1 MHCSAQARHSA
12 GSGPTLFRVW
22 FHPPLNQD
30 SGLPDQSQPTKYP
43 PLNAPIDELAL
54 AEIKSAILAKL
65 TLTIGK
71 DAAMAT
77 RHDWYKAAA
86 LALRDRIVHRWLISE
101 KQSYDAGSK
110 RVYYLSLEFLI
121 GRLFTDALNNMGLLP
136 VFEAALGDL
145 GVDLTDLRKCE
156 PDAALGNGGLGRLA
170 ACFMESMATLAI
182 PAIGYGIR
190 YDFGLFR
197 QIISQGWQQEYPDEW
212 LGFGN
217 PWEFQRPEVVYHVHF
232 GGRVEPVTDAN
243 GRNRSIWHPAETVQA
258 VAYDTPIVG
267 WRGAHVNALRLW
279 SARAPDPLRLDV
291 FNTGDYLGASAEQA
305 RAESICKFLYPNDES
320 AAGREL
326 RLRQEYFFVSASLQ
340 DLIKRHLA
348 SEGQLRGLAQKAAVQ
363 LNDTHPSLAVTE
375 LMRILVDLHNMR
387 WDDAWQITVATLSY
401 TNHTLLPE
409 ALETWPLE
417 LFERM
422 LPRHLEIIY
431 RINDAHLKLADAR
444 CPGDVDFRASVSLI
458 DERSG
463 RRVRMG
469 QLAFVGSH
477 RINGVSAMHSNLM
490 KETVFH
496 DLNHLYPGRITNKT
510 NGITFRRWL
519 MLANP
524 GLTNLLR
531 EVCGEAV
538 LDDPSLLSR
547 LEPLAG
553 DNAFQQ
559 QFRAVKHR
567 NKIALA
573 RLIGERL
580 GVQIDPGALFDV
592 QIKRIHEYKR
602 QLLNLLE
609 TVALYH
615 AIKDDPQRDWAP
627 RVKIFAGKAAASY
640 RYAKLIIK
648 LINDVAEVVNNDPTI
663 GGRLKV
669 AFLADYNVSLAE
681 VIIPAADLS
690 EQISTAGMEA
700 SGTGNMKLA
709 LNGAL
714 TIGTLDG
721 ANLEIRDH
729 VGAENIAIFGME
741 AMDVVVRRKQGLD
754 ATDVITRSPRLAR
767 AIAAIESG
775 AFSPDE
781 PTRFESVAHALRHL
795 DHYMVSADFDAY
807 YEAQRG
813 IDARW
818 QVVPA
823 WTRASILNVARMPWF
838 SSDRTIREYAADIW
852 NVPVKPAPQLSA
864 ARQAKG

>member
-1 MHCSAQARHSA
+1 M
-12 GSGPTLFRVW
+12 
-22 FHPPLNQD
+22 
-30 SGLPDQSQPTKYP
+30 PDQSQPTKYP
-43 PLNAPIDELAL
+43 SLNAPVDELAL
-54 AEIKSAILAKL
+54 TDIKSAILAKL
-65 TLTIGK
+65 TLAIGK

-86 LALRDRIVHRWLISE
+86 LALRDRIVHRWLMSE
-101 KQSYDAGSK
+101 KQSYDAGRK

-136 VFEAALGDL
+136 VFDAALGDL
-145 GVDLTDLRKCE
+145 GVGLSELRKCE

-197 QIISQGWQQEYPDEW
+197 QIISHGWQQEYPDEW

-232 GGRVEPVTDAN
+232 GGNVERVTDAK
-243 GRNRSIWHPAETVQA
+243 GRNRNTWHPAETVQA

-279 SARAPDPLRLDV
+279 SARAPDPLKLDV

-340 DLIKRHLA
+340 DLIKRHLD

-375 LMRILVDLHNMR
+375 LMRILVDLHNFR
-387 WDDAWQITVATLSY
+387 WDEAWQITTAVLSY

-409 ALETWPLE
+409 ALETWPVE
-417 LFERM
+417 LFERV
-422 LPRHLEIIY
+422 LPRHLDIIY
-431 RINDAHLKLADAR
+431 RINDAHLALADAH
-444 CPGDVDFRASVSLI
+444 CPGDVEFRASVSLI
-458 DERSG
+458 DEKSG

-477 RINGVSAMHSNLM
+477 RINGVSAMHSDLM

-524 GLTNLLR
+524 RLTGLLR
-531 EVCGEAV
+531 EACGEAV
-538 LDDPSLLSR
+538 LDDPSQLSE

-553 DNAFQQ
+553 DSAFQQ
-559 QFRAVKHR
+559 RFRVVKHQ

-615 AIKDDPQRDWAP
+615 AIKDEPQRDWVP

-648 LINDVAEVVNNDPTI
+648 LINDVAEVINNDPAI

-681 VIIPAADLS
+681 IIIPAADLS

-729 VGAENIAIFGME
+729 VGADNIAIFGME
-741 AMDVVVRRKQGLD
+741 ALEVVVRRKQGLD
-754 ATDVITRSPRLAR
+754 ATDVITRSPHLSR
-767 AIAAIESG
+767 AIAAIASG
-775 AFSPDE
+775 AFSPDD
-781 PTRFESVAHALRHL
+781 PYRFESVAHALRYL

-807 YEAQRG
+807 FDAQRG

-838 SSDRTIREYAADIW
+838 SSDRTIREYAEDIW
-852 NVPVKPAPQLSA
+852 GVPVQTVAQLSTM
-864 ARQAKG
+864 RQAKG

>member
-1 MHCSAQARHSA
+1 LAE
-12 GSGPTLFRVW
+12 P
-22 FHPPLNQD
+22 
-30 SGLPDQSQPTKYP
+30 QPTKYP
-43 PLNAPIDELAL
+43 PLHAPVDELAL

-65 TLTIGK
+65 TLAIGK
-71 DAAMAT
+71 DTGLAT

-86 LALRDRIVHRWLISE
+86 LALRDRIVHRWLIGD
-101 KQSYDAGSK
+101 KQSYDTGSK

-136 VFEAALGDL
+136 VFDAALGDL
-145 GVDLTDLRKCE
+145 GAGLSELRKCE

-170 ACFMESMATLAI
+170 ACFMDSMATLAI

-197 QIISQGWQQEYPDEW
+197 QIISHGWQQEYPDEW
-212 LGFGN
+212 LGLGN

-232 GGRVEPVTDAN
+232 GGGVERIAQAN
-243 GRNRSIWHPAETVQA
+243 GRERAVWHPAETVQA
-258 VAYDTPIVG
+258 IAYDTPIVG

-279 SARAPDPLRLDV
+279 SARAPDPLKLDV

-340 DLIKRHLA
+340 DLVKRHLA

-375 LMRILVDLHNMR
+375 LMRILVDLHNFR
-387 WDDAWQITVATLSY
+387 WDEAWQITVATLSY

-417 LFERM
+417 LFERL

-431 RINDAHLKLADAR
+431 RINDAHLRHADAM
-444 CPGDVDFRASVSLI
+444 CPGDVEFRASVSLI
-458 DERSG
+458 DEKSG

-477 RINGVSAMHSNLM
+477 RINGVSAMHSDLM

-524 GLTNLLR
+524 GLTGLVR

-547 LEPLAG
+547 LELLAG
-553 DNAFQQ
+553 DSAFQQ
-559 QFRAVKHR
+559 QFRSVKHR

-573 RLIGERL
+573 RLIGERN
-580 GVQIDPGALFDV
+580 GVQVDASALFDV

-602 QLLNLLE
+602 QLLNILE
-609 TVALYH
+609 AVALYQE
-615 AIKDDPQRDWAP
+615 IRDNPSRDHVP

-648 LINDVAEVVNNDPTI
+648 LINDVAEIVNNDPAT
-663 GGRLKV
+663 GGRLKIV
-669 AFLADYNVSLAE
+669 FLADYNVSLAE

-741 AMDVVVRRKQGLD
+741 AGDVVVRRKQGLD

-767 AIAAIESG
+767 AIASIERG
-775 AFSPDE
+775 DFSPDD
-781 PTRFESVAHALRHL
+781 PGRFESVGHALRHL
-795 DHYMVSADFDAY
+795 DHYMVSADFAAY
-807 YEAQRG
+807 FDAQRG

-818 QVVPA
+818 QVIPA
-823 WTRASILNVARMPWF
+823 WTRASILNVARMAWF
-838 SSDRTIREYAADIW
+838 SSDRTIREYAEDIW
-852 NVPVKPAPQLSA
+852 DVPVHVTSPRLRGEVVSHRKM
-864 ARQAKG
+864 RDG

>member
-1 MHCSAQARHSA
+1 VPDSSSDFPAL
-12 GSGPTLFRVW
+12 G
-22 FHPPLNQD
+22 HPV
-30 SGLPDQSQPTKYP
+30 
-43 PLNAPIDELAL
+43 DELAV

-65 TLTIGK
+65 RLAIGK
-71 DAAMAT
+71 DAGMAT
-77 RHDWYKAAA
+77 RQDWYKATA
-86 LALRDRIVHRWLISE
+86 LALRDRIVHRWLTADKE
-101 KQSYDAGSK
+101 SYDAGRK

-121 GRLFTDALNNMGLLP
+121 GRLFSDALNNMGLYA
-136 VFEAALGDL
+136 VFEVALEDL
-145 GVDLTDLRKCE
+145 GVGIGELRQCE

-190 YDFGLFR
+190 YDYGLFR
-197 QIISQGWQQEYPDEW
+197 QILNQGWQQEYPDVW
-212 LGFGN
+212 LSFGN

-232 GGRVEPVTDAN
+232 GGSVDHVDDK
-243 GRNRSIWHPAETVQA
+243 GRDRAIWHPAETVQA
-258 VAYDTPIVG
+258 MAYDTPIVG
-267 WRGAHVNALRLW
+267 WRGQHVNALRLW
-279 SARAPDPLRLDV
+279 SARSPDPLKLDV
-291 FNTGDYLGASAEQA
+291 FNTGDYLGASAEES
-305 RAESICKFLYPNDES
+305 RAEAICKFLYPNDES
-320 AAGREL
+320 PAGREL

-340 DLIKRHLA
+340 DLVKRHLGA
-348 SEGQLRGLAQKAAVQ
+348 DGQLRSLAQKAAIQ

-375 LMRILVDLHNMR
+375 LMRILVDLHNFR
-387 WDDAWQITVATLSY
+387 WDEAWKITIATLSY

-409 ALETWPLE
+409 ALETWPVE
-417 LFERM
+417 LFEKL

-431 RINDAHLKLADAR
+431 RINGAHLALAEQS

-477 RINGVSAMHSNLM
+477 RINGVSAMHSDLM
-490 KETVFH
+490 KATVFH

-524 GLTNLLR
+524 KLTDLLR
-531 EVCGEAV
+531 KACGEAV
-538 LDDPSLLSR
+538 LDDPTQLAH
-547 LEPLAG
+547 LENHAS
-553 DNAFQQ
+553 DSAFQQ
-559 QFRAVKHR
+559 QFRKVKHH
-567 NKIALA
+567 NKVALA
-573 RLIGERL
+573 RLIGERNNIM
-580 GVQIDPGALFDV
+580 VDPSALFDV

-602 QLLNLLE
+602 QLLNVLE
-609 TVALYH
+609 TIALYL
-615 AIKDDPQRDWAP
+615 AMKDDPQRDWVP

-640 RYAKLIIK
+640 RHAKLIIK
-648 LINDVAEVVNNDPTI
+648 LINDVADIVNNDDSL

-669 AFLADYNVSLAE
+669 VFLADYNVSLAE

-721 ANLEIRDH
+721 ANIEIRDQ

-741 AMDVVVRRKQGLD
+741 ALDVMVRRKQGLD
-754 ATDVITRSPRLAR
+754 AMDVIGRSPQLAR
-767 AIAAIESG
+767 AIDAIGGGE
-775 AFSPDE
+775 FSPGDAG
-781 PTRFESVAHALRHL
+781 RFESVAHALRHL

-823 WTRASILNVARMPWF
+823 WTRASILNVARMAWF
-838 SSDRTIREYAADIW
+838 SSDRTIREYAEDIW
-852 NVPVKPAPQLSA
+852 TVPVNPTPVLRATDKQRGAGLNSA
-864 ARQAKG
+864 TT

>member
-1 MHCSAQARHSA
+1 LSDQSPPAKFQ
-12 GSGPTLFRVW
+12 PIE
-22 FHPPLNQD
+22 PPL
-30 SGLPDQSQPTKYP
+30 
-43 PLNAPIDELAL
+43 DELAL
-54 AEIKSAILAKL
+54 ADVKSAILTKL
-65 TLTIGK
+65 TLAIGK

-86 LALRDRIVHRWLISE
+86 LALRDRMVHRWLVTD
-101 KQSYDAGSK
+101 KQSYDAGRK

-136 VFEAALGDL
+136 LFAAALGDL
-145 GVDLTDLRKCE
+145 GVGLEELRKCE

-170 ACFMESMATLAI
+170 ACFMESMATLDI
-182 PAIGYGIR
+182 PAVGYGIR

-217 PWEFQRPEVVYHVHF
+217 PWELQRPEVVYQVQF
-232 GGRVEPVTDAN
+232 GGAVERIIDGG
-243 GRNRSIWHPAETVQA
+243 GRDRAVWRPAETVQA

-267 WRGAHVNALRLW
+267 WRGQHVNALRLW
-279 SARAPDPLRLDV
+279 SARAPDPLQIDV
-291 FNTGDYLGASAEQA
+291 FNTGDYLGAVAHEA
-305 RAESICKFLYPNDES
+305 RAEAICKFLYPNDES

-340 DLIKRHLA
+340 DLVRRHYEA
-348 SEGQLRGLAQKAAVQ
+348 DGQIRGLAKKAAVQ
-363 LNDTHPSLAVTE
+363 LNDTHPSLAVAE
-375 LMRILVDLHNMR
+375 LMRILIDLHGIR
-387 WDDAWQITVATLSY
+387 WDDAWQITIATLSY

-409 ALETWPLE
+409 ALESWPVE
-417 LFERM
+417 LFERT
-422 LPRHLEIIY
+422 LPRHLDIIY
-431 RINDAHLKLADAR
+431 RINEAHLAQAEIR

-458 DERSG
+458 DERAG

-477 RINGVSAMHSNLM
+477 RINGVSAMHSDLM

-496 DLNHLYPGRITNKT
+496 DLNYLYPGRITNKT

-524 GLTNLLR
+524 KLTDLVR
-531 EVCGEAV
+531 ATCGEAV
-538 LDDPSLLSR
+538 LDDPSR
-547 LEPLAG
+547 LAHLETYAG
-553 DNAFQQ
+553 DSEFQQ
-559 QFRAVKHR
+559 QFRAVKHH
-567 NKIALA
+567 NKVALA

-580 GVQIDPGALFDV
+580 GVQADPGALFDV

-602 QLLNLLE
+602 QLLNVLE
-609 TVALYH
+609 TIALYH
-615 AIKDDPQRDWAP
+615 AIKDEPQRDWVP

-648 LINDVAEVVNNDPTI
+648 LINDVAVVVNSDAAI
-663 GGRLKV
+663 GGKLKV

-721 ANLEIRDH
+721 ANIEIRDH

-754 ATDVITRSPRLAR
+754 ATDVIVRSPALAR
-767 AIAAIESG
+767 AIKAIESG
-775 AFSPDE
+775 DFSPDD
-781 PTRFESVAHALRHL
+781 PGRFASIGHALRHL

-807 YEAQRG
+807 YSAQRG

-818 QVVPA
+818 RAGSA
-823 WTRASILNVARMPWF
+823 WARAGILNVARMAWF
-838 SSDRTIREYAADIW
+838 SSDRTIREYAQDIW
-852 NVPVKPAPQLSA
+852 DVPVKPAAGADDPSA
-864 ARQAKG
+864 LARQVKAP